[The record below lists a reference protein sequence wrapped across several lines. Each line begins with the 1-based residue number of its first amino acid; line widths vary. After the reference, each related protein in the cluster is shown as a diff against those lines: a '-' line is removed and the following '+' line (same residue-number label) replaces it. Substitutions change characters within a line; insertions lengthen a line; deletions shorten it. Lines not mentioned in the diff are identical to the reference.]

1 MVRASGIDHD
11 LEMTTRDGVVLR
23 ADVIR
28 PDIEAKVPAI
38 VARTPYE
45 KTNTMLTHRYLPPVL
60 AAQRG
65 FAFVVQ
71 DIRGRYASEGEW
83 DFVHLLEANVDDGYD
98 TIEWVASQPWC
109 DGNVGMEGGSY
120 VGVTQLSAA
129 IAEPPSLRAI
139 APSLLGVSESRSM
152 SHSLPLESMT
162 VGWMA
167 GLAVDLL
174 TKNMATGEASSS
186 DLDRVM
192 EAIRRPA
199 VESATLPL
207 ERLLTL
213 ETPGMPT
220 FAQVEELVGA
230 TTTFGERGIEAITV
244 PALWTSGWY
253 DNAGGGERFA
263 EMRQRAGSDLARRDS
278 RLILGAWTHN
288 YFESFVG
295 ELGLGGFGS
304 AAGGLVP
311 ESHLTYYS
319 RHLRGEDVDIPV
331 VRYFVI
337 GPNEWKE
344 GDDWPLPTTEAERW
358 YLHSRGRAN
367 SGGGDGA
374 LSRDEPS
381 ASEPADHFRYD
392 PHDPVPSWGFR
403 VMYTGGTTTS
413 GPYEQTRVERRDDVL
428 VYTSAPL
435 TEPLEI
441 VGDIELHLWVAS
453 SAPDTDFVA
462 KLCTVAPDGT
472 SVNLAD
478 GFLRARL
485 REGWREPRLLEPGE
499 EVELVLELGPVGY
512 RFEPGSRIRIQ
523 VTSSAFPHLVRNMN
537 TGNAIG
543 VDEHGVVAEQTVL
556 HDAAHPSSI
565 VLPVQ
570 PAA

>member
-1 MVRASGIDHD
+1 MGHPSLRIDHEQE
-11 LEMTTRDGVVLR
+11 LTTRDGVVLR
-23 ADVIR
+23 ADVVR
-28 PDIEAKVPAI
+28 PDISTKVPAI

-45 KTNTMLTHRYLPPVL
+45 KTNTLLTHRYLPPLL

-174 TKNMATGEASSS
+174 TKKMATGEASVA
-186 DLDRVM
+186 DLDKVM

-230 TTTFGERGIEAITV
+230 TTTFGDRGIAAIKV

-253 DNAGGGERFA
+253 DNAGGGERFT
-263 EMRQRAGSDLARRDS
+263 EMRHDAETERARSES

-304 AAGGLVP
+304 SDGGLVP

-331 VRYFVI
+331 VRYFVV
-337 GPNEWKE
+337 GPNVWKE
-344 GDDWPLPTTEAERW
+344 ADDWPIPGTESQRW
-358 YLHSRGRAN
+358 YMHSRGAAN
-367 SGGGDGA
+367 SARGDGA
-374 LSRDEPS
+374 LTRDEPG
-381 ASEPADHFRYD
+381 ASEPADRFDYD

-403 VMYTGGTTTS
+403 VMYTGGSTVS

-435 TEPLEI
+435 TDALEI
-441 VGDIELHLWVAS
+441 AGNVELHLWVTS
-453 SAPDTDFVA
+453 SARDTDFVG
-462 KLCTVAPDGT
+462 KLCTVAPDET

-485 REGWREPRLLEPGE
+485 RDGWRTPKLLEPGE
-499 EVELVLELGPVGY
+499 EVELVLELGPIGY
-512 RFEPGSRIRIQ
+512 RFEPGYRIRVQ
-523 VTSSAFPHLVRNMN
+523 LTSSAFPHLVRNMN
-537 TGNAIG
+537 TGNPIG
-543 VDEHGVVAEQTVL
+543 ADARGTVAHQTVL
-556 HDAAHPSSI
+556 HDAAHPSFV

-570 PAA
+570 P

>member
-1 MVRASGIDHD
+1 MSHPNLRMEHD
-11 LEMTTRDGVVLR
+11 LEMRARDGVVLR
-23 ADVIR
+23 ADIIR
-28 PDIEAKVPAI
+28 PDIQAKVPAI

-45 KTNTMLTHRYLPPVL
+45 KTNTLLTHRYLPPVL

-71 DIRGRYASEGEW
+71 DIRGRFASDGEW

-98 TIEWVASQPWC
+98 TIEWVAAQPWC

-174 TKNMATGEASSS
+174 TKKMATGDSSLA
-186 DLDRVM
+186 DLDKVM

-207 ERLLTL
+207 EQLLTL

-230 TTTFGERGIEAITV
+230 TTTFGDRGIAAIRV

-263 EMRQRAGSDLARRDS
+263 EMRHHADSERTRSES

-295 ELGLGGFGS
+295 EFGLGGFGS
-304 AAGGLVP
+304 SAGGLVP
-311 ESHLTYYS
+311 ESHLAYYS
-319 RHLRGEDVDIPV
+319 RHLRGEDVDTPV

-337 GPNEWKE
+337 GSNVWKE
-344 GDDWPLPTTEAERW
+344 ADDWPIPATEWQHW
-358 YLHSRGRAN
+358 YLHSRGQAN
-367 SGGGDGA
+367 SAVGDGA
-374 LSRDEPS
+374 LTRDEPT
-381 ASEPADHFRYD
+381 AAEPADRYRYD
-392 PHDPVPSWGFR
+392 PHDPVPAWGFR
-403 VMYTGGTTTS
+403 VMYTGGSTVS

-435 TEPLEI
+435 ANALEI
-441 VGDIELHLWVAS
+441 VGEVELHLWITT

-462 KLCTVAPDGT
+462 KLCTVAPGGT

-485 REGWREPRLLEPGE
+485 REGWRTPKLLEPGE
-499 EVELVLELGPVGY
+499 EVELVVELGPIGY
-512 RFEPGSRIRIQ
+512 RFEPGHSIRVQ

-543 VDEHGVVAEQTVL
+543 ADERGVIADQVVL
-556 HDAAHPSSI
+556 HDPNHASYV

-570 PAA
+570 P